1 MDNTIKHIVEDYYKS
16 ILFLNVPNKCNNSCY
31 YCYANPDFSNSSFI
45 PYVTLESVKG
55 LLAIV
60 KELGFNE
67 LRISGGEPLI
77 YSNIYDLIS
86 NAINLGFEYSI
97 ITNGMLLETHM
108 RILTSTKPKKV
119 SVSYNSYDNWH
130 IIPGSRVDNG
140 LLDYCITRLIAF
152 DVSTSINIVVLKENL
167 AYILSIITRL
177 YGFGIREFK
186 LIFPNSS
193 LSGISERDYS
203 IILYDL
209 SCECID
215 ANVRVSDLSYKHC
228 MLKERGFVHINLP
241 KMQFSN
247 CCLNTNKHNSIKL
260 SEGSSIDNVKA
271 TMLNMY
277 NTAHKEFA
285 CSTKLAFCPIALK
298 QLSDV

>member
-55 LLAIV
+55 LLAIL

-77 YSNIYDLIS
+77 YTNLYDIIS

-97 ITNGMLLETHM
+97 ITNGILLETNM
-108 RILTSTKPKKV
+108 SILTSTKPKKV
-119 SVSYNSYDNWH
+119 TVSYNSYDNRH
-130 IIPGSRVDNG
+130 IIPGSRIDNR

-152 DVSTSINIVVLKENL
+152 DINTSINIVALKENL

-193 LSGISERDYS
+193 LSGISDKEYCS
-203 IILYDL
+203 ILYGL

-215 ANVRVSDLSYKHC
+215 ADVRVSDLSYKHC
-228 MLKERGFVHINLP
+228 MLKERGFAYINLP

-247 CCLNTNKHNSIKL
+247 CCLNTIKHNSINL
-260 SEGSSIDNVKA
+260 SEGTSMDNVKA
-271 TMLNMY
+271 TMINMY
-277 NTAHKEFA
+277 NTAYKEFA
-285 CSTKLAFCPIALK
+285 CNTKLGFCPIALK